1 MRGGGGTVALIAAL
15 RFTPAVHPTRRTL
28 AAAALGTALAV
39 IPVAIS
45 PDLWVIWIAA
55 WAAFFGALLVDVLRL
70 PALAD
75 LEARLEVPT
84 AIFMGEESTLSL
96 HLRWN
101 DVSDLKPIGV
111 ELMVSVEGHMTPPP
125 PVTRAL
131 SSKPTVLELPLRA
144 TRRGRSRIEG
154 VWLRWSGPLGL
165 MQRTGVIPFER
176 DVDAT
181 PNLRAVRQL
190 AASFASRN
198 ELRQGMRIERFLGD
212 GTEFDSLR
220 EFMPGFDRRT
230 IDWKS
235 SARHTRLLSR
245 HHRAER
251 DRQIVIAIDTGHLMA
266 EPLDGL
272 PRLDHAIHAG
282 LLLALMSTRSGD
294 RLGLFAFGDRPVA
307 FTEPRAGMA
316 AFTSALEVASGL
328 EYGASE
334 SNYTLGLT
342 HLMQRLNRR
351 SLVIVMTDFTDSI
364 TAELMV
370 ENLQRLANRHLVLF
384 VSLRDPLLDRL
395 VARRPDDLIQL
406 QGAVVADSLLREREV
421 VLQRLRQR
429 GIHCL
434 DANPS
439 EVGMSLIN
447 RYLDIKRRELIG

>member
-1 MRGGGGTVALIAAL
+1 M
-15 RFTPAVHPTRRTL
+15 HPTRRAL
-28 AAAALGTALAV
+28 AIAALGTALAV
-39 IPVAIS
+39 LPIAVS
-45 PDLWVIWIAA
+45 PDLWVLWLAA
-55 WAAFFGALLVDVLRL
+55 WAVFFIAILVDLLRL

-75 LEARLEVPT
+75 LELRSELPAT
-84 AIFMGEESTLSL
+84 IYMGEASQLRLHLAWADVPEHRPVLVELALSLTGPIAPPPVAAHRLSAQKRTIELPLTPRRRGRTHLEGL
-96 HLRWN
+96 HLRW
-101 DVSDLKPIGV
+101 
-111 ELMVSVEGHMTPPP
+111 H
-125 PVTRAL
+125 
-131 SSKPTVLELPLRA
+131 
-144 TRRGRSRIEG
+144 
-154 VWLRWSGPLGL
+154 GPLGL
-165 MQRTGVIPFER
+165 MQRTGFLPIAK

-190 AASFASRN
+190 AARFASRN
-198 ELRQGMRIERFLGD
+198 ELRQGLRIERFLGD

-220 EFMPGFDRRT
+220 EFMAGLDRRS

-235 SARHTRLLSR
+235 SARHTKLLAR
-245 HHRAER
+245 EHRAER

-294 RLGLFAFGDRPVA
+294 RVGLYAFGDRPRA
-307 FTEPRAGMA
+307 FTEPRSGMA
-316 AFTSALEVASGL
+316 AFTSTLEVAAGL
-328 EYGASE
+328 DYGESE
-334 SNYTLGLT
+334 TNFTLGLT
-342 HLMQRLNRR
+342 HLMQRLTRR

-395 VARRPDDLIQL
+395 VAARPDDLVKL
-406 QGAVVADSLLREREV
+406 QSAVVADSLIREREV
-421 VLQRLRQR
+421 VLHRLRLR

-434 DANPS
+434 DASPA

>member
-1 MRGGGGTVALIAAL
+1 M
-15 RFTPAVHPTRRTL
+15 HPTRRAL
-28 AAAALGTALAV
+28 AIAALGTALAV
-39 IPVAIS
+39 LPIALS
-45 PDLWVIWIAA
+45 PDLWVLWLIA
-55 WAAFFGALLVDVLRL
+55 WAAFFIAILLDILRL

-75 LEARLEVPT
+75 LELRAELPST
-84 AIFMGEESTLSL
+84 IYMGEPSPLRLHLKWADVPEDRPVLAELALSL
-96 HLRWN
+96 EG
-101 DVSDLKPIGV
+101 PIAA
-111 ELMVSVEGHMTPPP
+111 PPNAHRP
-125 PVTRAL
+125 L
-131 SSKPTVLELPLRA
+131 SSRPDTLDLPLTPR
-144 TRRGRSRIEG
+144 RRGRSRLEG
-154 VWLRWSGPLGL
+154 LHLRWSGPLGL
-165 MQRTGVIPFER
+165 MQRSGFIPLRRE
-176 DVDAT
+176 VDAT

-190 AASFASRN
+190 AARFASRN
-198 ELRQGMRIERFLGD
+198 ELRHGLRIERFLGD

-220 EFMPGFDRRT
+220 EFMPGLDRRS

-235 SARHTRLLSR
+235 SARHTKLLAR

-251 DRQIVIAIDTGHLMA
+251 DRQIVVAIDTGHLMA

-294 RLGLFAFGDRPVA
+294 RVGLYAFGDRPRA

-316 AFTSALEVASGL
+316 AFTSTLEVAAGL
-328 EYGASE
+328 EYGESE
-334 SNYTLGLT
+334 TNFTLGLT
-342 HLMQRLNRR
+342 HLMQRLTRR

-395 VARRPDDLIQL
+395 VAERPDDLVKL
-406 QGAVVADSLLREREV
+406 QSAVVADSLIREREV
-421 VLQRLRQR
+421 VLQRLRLR

-434 DANPS
+434 DASPA

>member
-1 MRGGGGTVALIAAL
+1 
-15 RFTPAVHPTRRTL
+15 
-28 AAAALGTALAV
+28 
-39 IPVAIS
+39 
-45 PDLWVIWIAA
+45 
-55 WAAFFGALLVDVLRL
+55 
-70 PALAD
+70 
-75 LEARLEVPT
+75 
-84 AIFMGEESTLSL
+84 
-96 HLRWN
+96 
-101 DVSDLKPIGV
+101 VS
-111 ELMVSVEGHMTPPP
+111 
-125 PVTRAL
+125 
-131 SSKPTVLELPLRA
+131 LPLTA
-144 TRRGRSRIEG
+144 SRRGRTRLEG
-154 VWLRWSGPLGL
+154 LWLRWSGPLGL
-165 MQRTGVIPFER
+165 IQRSGFVPLDRE
-176 DVDAT
+176 VDAT

-190 AASFASRN
+190 AARFASRN
-198 ELRQGMRIERFLGD
+198 ELRQGLRIERFLGD

-220 EFMPGFDRRT
+220 EFMPGLDRRS

-235 SARHTRLLSR
+235 SARHTKLLAR

-294 RLGLFAFGDRPVA
+294 RVGLYAFGDRPRA

-316 AFTSALEVASGL
+316 AFTSTLEVAAGL
-328 EYGASE
+328 EYGESE
-334 SNYTLGLT
+334 TNFTLGLT
-342 HLMQRLNRR
+342 HLMQRLTRR

-395 VARRPDDLIQL
+395 VAARPDDLVKL
-406 QGAVVADSLLREREV
+406 QGAVVADSLIREREV
-421 VLQRLRQR
+421 VLQRLRLR

-434 DANPS
+434 DASPA
-439 EVGMSLIN
+439 EVGMALIN

>member
-1 MRGGGGTVALIAAL
+1 M
-15 RFTPAVHPTRRTL
+15 HPTRRAL
-28 AAAALGTALAV
+28 AIAALGTALAV
-39 IPVAIS
+39 FPIAVS
-45 PDLWVIWIAA
+45 PDLWILWLGA
-55 WAAFFGALLVDVLRL
+55 WTALFIALLVDLLRL

-75 LEARLEVPT
+75 LELRSELPATIYMGEASLLRLHLAWAEVPV
-84 AIFMGEESTLSL
+84 ERPVE
-96 HLRWN
+96 
-101 DVSDLKPIGV
+101 V
-111 ELMVSVEGHMTPPP
+111 ELLLSFEGPLAVP
-125 PVTRAL
+125 PVAPHRL
-131 SSKPTVLELPLRA
+131 SARPTAVSIPITPR
-144 TRRGRSRIEG
+144 RRGRTRLEG
-154 VWLRWSGPLGL
+154 LWLRWSGPLGL
-165 MQRTGVIPFER
+165 MQRSGFVPIAK

-190 AASFASRN
+190 AARFASRN
-198 ELRQGMRIERFLGD
+198 ELRQGLRIERFLGD

-220 EFMPGFDRRT
+220 EFMAGLDRRS

-235 SARHTRLLSR
+235 SARHTKLLAR
-245 HHRAER
+245 EHRAER

-266 EPLDGL
+266 EPLDGM

-294 RLGLFAFGDRPVA
+294 RVGLYAFGDRPRA

-316 AFTSALEVASGL
+316 AFTSTLEVAAGL
-328 EYGASE
+328 EYGESE
-334 SNYTLGLT
+334 TNFTLGLT
-342 HLMQRLNRR
+342 HLMQRLTRR

-395 VARRPDDLIQL
+395 VAARPDDLVKL
-406 QGAVVADSLLREREV
+406 QSAVVADSLLREREV
-421 VLQRLRQR
+421 VLQRLRLR

-434 DANPS
+434 DASPT
-439 EVGMSLIN
+439 EVGMALIN

>member
-1 MRGGGGTVALIAAL
+1 M
-15 RFTPAVHPTRRTL
+15 HPTRRAL
-28 AAAALGTALAV
+28 AITALGTALAV
-39 IPVAIS
+39 FPIAVS
-45 PDLWVIWIAA
+45 PDLWVLWLGA
-55 WAAFFGALLVDVLRL
+55 WAVFFIAMLVDLLRL

-75 LEARLEVPT
+75 LELHPELPTTIYMGESSTLRLHLAWADIPEQRPIRGELALSLEGPITAPPVATRPLSRRRTTLELPLTPRRRGRTRLE
-84 AIFMGEESTLSL
+84 GL
-96 HLRWN
+96 HLRW
-101 DVSDLKPIGV
+101 
-111 ELMVSVEGHMTPPP
+111 H
-125 PVTRAL
+125 
-131 SSKPTVLELPLRA
+131 
-144 TRRGRSRIEG
+144 
-154 VWLRWSGPLGL
+154 GPFGL
-165 MQRTGVIPFER
+165 MQRTGFLPIAK
-176 DVDAT
+176 DLDAT

-190 AASFASRN
+190 AARFASKN
-198 ELRQGMRIERFLGD
+198 ELRQGLRIERFLGD

-220 EFMPGFDRRT
+220 EFMAGLDRRS

-235 SARHTRLLSR
+235 SARHTKLLAR

-266 EPLDGL
+266 EPLAGL

-294 RLGLFAFGDRPVA
+294 RVGLYAFGDRPRA
-307 FTEPRAGMA
+307 FTEPRSGMA
-316 AFTSALEVASGL
+316 AFTSTLEVAAGL
-328 EYGASE
+328 DYGESE
-334 SNYTLGLT
+334 TNFTLGLT
-342 HLMQRLNRR
+342 HLMQRLTRR

-395 VARRPDDLIQL
+395 VAARPDDLVTL
-406 QGAVVADSLLREREV
+406 QRSVVADSLIREREV

-429 GIHCL
+429 GIQCL
-434 DANPS
+434 DASPS